1 MKSEDI
7 SFYFV
12 GKILDGEMDTTC
24 NYNVLCLLIRS

>member
-12 GKILDGEMDTTC
+12 GKILDGGMVTKC
-24 NYNVLCLLIRS
+24 KYNFLLIRS